1 MAKSFQ
7 QAEAQAAPVA
17 EAPKAAVA
25 PPVAVLKPWLV
36 TFNGKVERIEAANE
50 RDAWAICCDAHK
62 MWPSPKSGKVEP
74 A

>member
-7 QAEAQAAPVA
+7 VEPQPAPV
-17 EAPKAAVA
+17 AVA
-25 PPVAVLKPWLV
+25 PPAVAPKAWLV

-50 RDAWAICCDAHK
+50 RDAWAHYCDAHK